1 MKYLPILLFI
11 SLFLYHK
18 SIAPSPCSNYKVQEN
33 IKECLFQDPLNPRFT
48 CCGVKYKFQDKE
60 DKMKC
65 EMVGKTKSHFDYFK
79 KIEQINAKELGGT
92 AETLC
97 IETTDEVKGTCD
109 EFKDIKVEDQKQ
121 CHKLT
126 AQDYNKT
133 CCGVQID
140 FKMNEERISVIECHE
155 LKREES
161 ERKGDIEKIEKK
173 YGDTAMAKCDC
184 KEEFID
190 YCYYYKVKNNIN
202 ECLSQDSRHKHFSC
216 CGGKFTYPNGT
227 TTMNCVAIGNTK
239 SHRNLFNEMMKL
251 SAENDGAT
259 YETACPDIIDE
270 IKGTCQEYDGVGVD
284 NQGQCLGLSV
294 NENDKSC
301 CGLKIDVSVPKKD
314 KSVSTVSM
322 NGCVGL
328 SKNLTKR
335 SEEMEKLIKEM
346 DLGDYAKTSCQC
358 EQSRGNQGSYYI
370 INLFVYISICF
381 LLIL

>member
-11 SLFLYHK
+11 SLFLYHQ
-18 SIAPSPCSNYKVQEN
+18 SIAPSPCSNYNVKEN

-48 CCGVKYKFQDKE
+48 CCGVKYKFQDKDDE
-60 DKMKC
+60 MKC

-109 EFKDIKVEDQKQ
+109 EFKDIKVDDQKQ

-126 AQDYNKT
+126 AQDYNNT
-133 CCGVQID
+133 CCGVKID
-140 FKMNEERISVIECHE
+140 YIKNGELISMIECHE
-155 LKREES
+155 LKKDEKEREDFKE
-161 ERKGDIEKIEKK
+161 EIKKK
-173 YGDTAMAKCDC
+173 YGVYPNCNC
-184 KEEFID
+184 SNEFVD

-216 CGGKFTYPNGT
+216 CGAKFTYPNGT

-294 NENDKSC
+294 NDNDKSC
-301 CGLKIDVSVPKKD
+301 CGLKIDLSVPKKD

-322 NGCVGL
+322 TGCVGF

-335 SEEMEKLIKEM
+335 NEEVEKYIKEM
-346 DLGDYAKTSCQC
+346 DLGDYAKTYCQC
-358 EQSRGNQGSYYI
+358 EQSRGNQGSYYT
-370 INLFVYISICF
+370 INLFIYVSICF
-381 LLIL
+381 LLLL